1 MTNTPITQLQS
12 HPVHT
17 DPIDAAIAL
26 LADASL
32 ADHLVCDGSCNGV
45 SSCTVAGVEPL
56 AVAA

>member
-1 MTNTPITQLQS
+1 MTNTAITQLPS

-26 LADASL
+26 LADMTL
-32 ADHLVCDGSCNGV
+32 ADHLVCDGSCNGLT
-45 SSCTVAGVEPL
+45 SCTVAHVEPL